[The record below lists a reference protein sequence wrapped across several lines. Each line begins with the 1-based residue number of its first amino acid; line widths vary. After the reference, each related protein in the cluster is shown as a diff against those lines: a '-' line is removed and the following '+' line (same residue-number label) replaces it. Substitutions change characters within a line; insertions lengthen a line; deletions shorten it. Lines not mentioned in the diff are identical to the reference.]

1 MKISKLSSLLVALLL
16 AGFLAPTTSA
26 QQQYRVGDIVED
38 FELIDRA
45 TNQPVK
51 LSELEGHIIFLEWFT
66 WWCPFCR
73 AAAAEIGPGIATYYE
88 NEDGNPNG
96 VPVKHIGINMQSEQE
111 TDTEAFVRF
120 YQFGQVLNDFNRE
133 LADRFQVGGQPIFAI
148 INGVKDSPSHQQW
161 KLLYTELG
169 YGELEFP
176 IQTFRSRIDAVM
188 AGTDPEPEPEP
199 EPEETTA
206 PTITRQPAAQ
216 SVAPGNRAELIVAAE
231 GEQLTYQWMR
241 NGNVVP
247 GAIGARLVI
256 SNTQSDNTGSFR
268 VTITNSGGSVT
279 SESVQLSLTSGDG
292 RLVNLSSR
300 AFSGTGIEQLVP
312 SFVANGSM
320 RLLVRAVGPTL
331 ADFGVSGVLADPQF
345 GLTSGQTVV
354 AENNDW
360 SVGSTIEV
368 GHRRWA
374 GSFVGAFALREGSKD
389 AALLYTY
396 DGGPRTA
403 PVTDVNGSTGSTL
416 VEVYEV
422 PDETRTGRLANLA
435 ARGLVPSGQPLV
447 AGFVL
452 GGHSAST
459 LLIRGVG
466 PELGNFGVG
475 TALEDPQISI
485 AASNGVEFVSND
497 DWSSDAAVG
506 AQIASIGATAGAF
519 ALTANSADAA
529 LLITLSPGAYTVQV
543 TGKNGASG
551 IVLAEIYDV
560 TDL

>member
-1 MKISKLSSLLVALLL
+1 M
-16 AGFLAPTTSA
+16 
-26 QQQYRVGDIVED
+26 
-38 FELIDRA
+38 
-45 TNQPVK
+45 
-51 LSELEGHIIFLEWFT
+51 
-66 WWCPFCR
+66 
-73 AAAAEIGPGIATYYE
+73 
-88 NEDGNPNG
+88 
-96 VPVKHIGINMQSEQE
+96 
-111 TDTEAFVRF
+111 
-120 YQFGQVLNDFNRE
+120 
-133 LADRFQVGGQPIFAI
+133 
-148 INGVKDSPSHQQW
+148 
-161 KLLYTELG
+161 
-169 YGELEFP
+169 
-176 IQTFRSRIDAVM
+176 
-188 AGTDPEPEPEP
+188 
-199 EPEETTA
+199 
-206 PTITRQPAAQ
+206 
-216 SVAPGNRAELIVAAE
+216 
-231 GEQLTYQWMR
+231 
-241 NGNVVP
+241 
-247 GAIGARLVI
+247 
-256 SNTQSDNTGSFR
+256 
-268 VTITNSGGSVT
+268 
-279 SESVQLSLTSGDG
+279 
-292 RLVNLSSR
+292 
-300 AFSGTGIEQLVP
+300 
-312 SFVANGSM
+312 
-320 RLLVRAVGPTL
+320 RAVGPTL

-360 SVGSTIEV
+360 SAGSTIEV

-475 TALEDPQISI
+475 TALADPQISI
-485 AASNGVEFVSND
+485 ASGGIEFVSND
-497 DWSSDAAVG
+497 DWTSDAAVG
-506 AQIASIGATAGAF
+506 AEIATVAATAGAF
-519 ALTANSADAA
+519 ALTNGSADAA

-543 TGKNGASG
+543 TGKAGAEG

-560 TDL
+560 TGL